1 MNYRN
6 ILPLVSHTQEFSTDY
21 WNDFGYWNDGT
32 FWYEKT
38 PTYTARVTAFA
49 TATGITDYTILDP
62 LNIFDLGLTYYGLDT
77 IMKALYPM
85 VTDKTSQSD
94 MANQMK
100 YNFMNPLDTNAA
112 FRLQWFG
119 GWIYSRTGALPNG
132 TNAYADTF
140 LTPSTALTLYNN
152 HLSFYSRTNTNVG
165 GGNDMGGQWQ
175 QISPI
180 LSYPFYQFNGR
191 NSDGNAVGSI
201 SSADANRVIYTQ
213 TNPASFVVTSRTANN
228 SLKSYT
234 NGILK
239 STNTTVNTSAVN
251 GLPQNKV
258 FISAFNL
265 YDGTTNSIINYSNKQ
280 CAFASIGDGLTDFQG
295 DMFSTLVN
303 NLQKALNRAVY

>member
-1 MNYRN
+1 MDYRN

-38 PTYTARVTAFA
+38 PTYTARVTAYA
-49 TATGITDYTILDP
+49 AATGITDYTILDP

-77 IMKALYPM
+77 IMKAIYPM

-132 TNAYADTF
+132 TNAYADTK
-140 LTPSTALTLYNN
+140 LVPSTASSLSSFHHSVYSRTLYNA
-152 HLSFYSRTNTNVG
+152 SSG
-165 GGNDMGGQWQ
+165 IMGGCNTPEIPNRYLI
-175 QISPI
+175 ISN
-180 LSYPFYQFNGR
+180 LSATGLSNNIFNTGPNQFNATINNTRGLMMGNR
-191 NSDGNAVGSI
+191 ISNTIVNAFKDGVKVLNNTSNTVTERPTINYYIGARNNSDG
-201 SSADANRVIYTQ
+201 
-213 TNPASFVVTSRTANN
+213 VTIAPSN
-228 SLKSYT
+228 YD
-234 NGILK
+234 
-239 STNTTVNTSAVN
+239 
-251 GLPQNKV
+251 NKEY
-258 FISAFNL
+258 AF
-265 YDGTTNSIINYSNKQ
+265 Y
-280 CAFASIGDGLTDFQG
+280 SIGDGLTDSQAQI
-295 DMFSTLVN
+295 FSSLVN

>member
-6 ILPLVSHTQEFSTDY
+6 ILPLVSHTQAFSTDY

-38 PTYTARVTAFA
+38 PTYTARVTAYA

-112 FRLQWFG
+112 FRLQWVG

-132 TNAYADTF
+132 TNAYADTS
-140 LTPSTALTLYNN
+140 LNPSVALVGQQNN
-152 HLSFYSRTNTNVG
+152 MHVSYYSRTNINGNMDIGLSTWTPPYTYMYIRISNLIASRFNTGNAENSTSNTNSLGLFILNRTLSTSLTFFRNGNPTVLSQNSTG
-165 GGNDMGGQWQ
+165 ISNGNILLGGNTA
-175 QISPI
+175 IS
-180 LSYPFYQFNGR
+180 
-191 NSDGNAVGSI
+191 D
-201 SSADANRVIYTQ
+201 
-213 TNPASFVVTSRTANN
+213 
-228 SLKSYT
+228 
-234 NGILK
+234 
-239 STNTTVNTSAVN
+239 
-251 GLPQNKV
+251 
-258 FISAFNL
+258 
-265 YDGTTNSIINYSNKQ
+265 YSNKQ
-280 CAFASIGDGLTDFQG
+280 CAFASIGNGLTDFQA
-295 DMFSTLVN
+295 DIFSTLVN
-303 NLQKALNRAVY
+303 NLQKELNRAVY